1 VDVGR
6 GGLAPVGTG
15 ASSKAGAA
23 STKEIPAG
31 EGSGKVRLG
40 GSAPNEYNGL
50 GMGRFAGGRETRA
63 VSGWGSRHNWRS
75 S

>member
-1 VDVGR
+1 MDIGR

-15 ASSKAGAA
+15 ASSKEGAA

-40 GSAPNEYNGL
+40 GRAPHESNGF
-50 GMGRFAGGRETRA
+50 GVCRFAGGGETRA
-63 VSGWGSRHNWRS
+63 VSGWGSRHN
-75 S
+75 

>member
-1 VDVGR
+1 MDIGR
-6 GGLAPVGTG
+6 GGIAPVATG
-15 ASSKAGAA
+15 ASSKEGAA

-40 GSAPNEYNGL
+40 GGAPNESHSL

>member
-1 VDVGR
+1 VDIGR

-15 ASSKAGAA
+15 ASSKEDAA

-40 GSAPNEYNGL
+40 GGAPNESNGF
-50 GMGRFAGGRETRA
+50 GVCRFAGGGETRA
-63 VSGWGSRHNWRS
+63 VSGWGSRHN
-75 S
+75 